1 MWYVPGV
8 SRWFNW
14 FKYVAMFNLIL
25 VGGFNPPEKYESNS
39 KSSPIFAGWTFQQN
53 MHLKPLTL
61 SDFSRFTALGFL
73 GHPSVETL
81 HRLPPRWNA
90 SPAEVRSCH
99 HTEARARATEPK
111 SLHLQFSHFG
121 CCATWRIFGFEH
133 VGNCWDFCWFFIFF
147 CVRWP
152 FCWDDSPVEGC
163 WWFRNYGMKKSRW
176 ITWLALFV
184 VFFGISQHRW

>member
-61 SDFSRFTALGFL
+61 SDFSRFTLWDSSGSIR
-73 GHPSVETL
+73 G
-81 HRLPPRWNA
+81 NA
-90 SPAEVRSCH
+90 SPASPSLKRFTSRGAELSPHRSASESDR
-99 HTEARARATEPK
+99 TKVLAPA
-111 SLHLQFSHFG
+111 
-121 CCATWRIFGFEH
+121 IFPLRMLRNVKDIWVWTCWNLLGFLL
-133 VGNCWDFCWFFIFF
+133 VFF